1 MQLWMDDKAQVI
13 VATNALEWALTK
25 QMSTVIHIL
34 PENIENYYQ
43 EGRSGRNGEK
53 AFAVLLTNPSDI
65 AENQFIHI
73 LPDKKFLNETNKL
86 CNFFKLLMEKG
97 STKDSLTSEF
107 IFCFKI

>member
-13 VATNALEWALTK
+13 VATNAFGMGIDKADVK
-25 QMSTVIHIL
+25 TVIHIQL

-43 EGRSGRNGEK
+43 EAGRSGRNGEK

-65 AENQFIHI
+65 KQAENQFIHI
-73 LPDKKFLNETNKL
+73 LPDKKFLNEMYNKL

-97 STKDSLTSEF
+97 STKDSP
-107 IFCFKI
+107 